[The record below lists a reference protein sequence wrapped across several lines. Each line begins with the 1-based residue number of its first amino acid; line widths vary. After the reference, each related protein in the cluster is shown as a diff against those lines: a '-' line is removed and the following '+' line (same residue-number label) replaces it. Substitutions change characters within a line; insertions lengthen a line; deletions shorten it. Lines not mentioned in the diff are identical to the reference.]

1 MSKEQVPSWM
11 IAQALCCLRVC
22 QIVKDEKTGEEDVLP
37 LDSLRIQIQYGWH
50 VDQPYFVR
58 FQPWFGSSKT
68 YLSIAWL
75 QASATGMETLED
87 GKWVVDD
94 RLFALNTPKH
104 PIVLDFS
111 VETRNPETG
120 LAEVRTLCT
129 EADFREA
136 LARHRPDEDEVE
148 RYVTLAYANKA
159 VEQQE

>member
-1 MSKEQVPSWM
+1 MKEQVPSWM

-37 LDSLRIQIQYGWH
+37 LDSLRILRSTHSDRLYVVQ
-50 VDQPYFVR
+50 FR
-58 FQPWFGSSKT
+58 PWFRRKT
-68 YLSIAWL
+68 AYLSIGRL
-75 QASATGMETLED
+75 QASVTGMETLED
-87 GKWVVDD
+87 GKWEVCNH
-94 RLFALNTPKH
+94 LFAKTVPVK
-104 PIVLDFS
+104 PIILDFS
-111 VETRNPETG
+111 VETRDPETG